1 LVGGGLKTADQFRRP
16 QKDLIPNG
24 VDWIKANARSF
35 DPDKNYLVLEN
46 GNKVFL
52 KIKRVF

>member
-1 LVGGGLKTADQFRRP
+1 MKTADQFRRP